1 MVYEKPTLGISAM
14 KYLRFNR
21 CNLRLWYIIPAL
33 FFITLLIFFTRPL
46 EPVSNFAML
55 SFRVHKSQ
63 RFLYGSCSHHTC
75 FNVELCEYEYPD
87 LLPNRIRVYVYPELT
102 FVDENDK
109 HLKYQGSRYFRELL
123 DALNSSKYAVSDPSE
138 ACLFVSSLNF
148 EGNHVLSS
156 SELLNMFLS
165 FPWMNNRRNHLVF
178 DLDYARSFDGNR
190 FNLQSFPGMVAGSG
204 FEYRDYRNTYDVSL
218 PVVSSFQ
225 HYPDNKLERV
235 FLLSAVQDH
244 FSDYF
249 QSYADKLLQNH
260 RESDK
265 LLSAI
270 IKRDHMSSMFMI
282 FKARDYSYTKIS
294 IPSKTALMSSLFCL
308 VDQTQPP
315 NTLLFDVMQAGCIP
329 ILLVSDVVLPFSEK
343 LDWTKCSLSI
353 PKTQLGNLIDVI
365 STYSEYE
372 IAHLQH
378 HVDFFY
384 SKYMS
389 SLTAIVTTTLDIINS
404 RVFPHN
410 APSYYDWND
419 PRLSL
424 PVPNLEIAFPSNG
437 QAICNRFTLILVTGS
452 HIKYLVSTLRFMAGS
467 KYIREAF
474 IIWRGDMADVASPFF
489 LQQSKLHIRILPPFY
504 NSKEQAIV
512 HLPETVSSSFLF
524 IGEDAILPRNISEID
539 FAYEVWC
546 QHPSRVITIVPFN
559 NTANKTSPAAD
570 SIFAFFHKVFA
581 IRVLELLPD
590 EINSLIDSEM
600 LSCAEVVLPEL
611 VVQLSGQP
619 PMAVSARSLNSLS
632 SPADSP
638 KRAPVFN
645 LGLSLHPR
653 EQCLKL
659 LTINHL
665 LPLRQENPSFIV
677 YPL

>member
-1 MVYEKPTLGISAM
+1 MFQCG
-14 KYLRFNR
+14 
-21 CNLRLWYIIPAL
+21 
-33 FFITLLIFFTRPL
+33 LL
-46 EPVSNFAML
+46 
-55 SFRVHKSQ
+55 
-63 RFLYGSCSHHTC
+63 
-75 FNVELCEYEYPD
+75 
-87 LLPNRIRVYVYPELT
+87 LT
-102 FVDENDK
+102 
-109 HLKYQGSRYFRELL
+109 SR
-123 DALNSSKYAVSDPSE
+123 
-138 ACLFVSSLNF
+138 
-148 EGNHVLSS
+148 
-156 SELLNMFLS
+156 
-165 FPWMNNRRNHLVF
+165 
-178 DLDYARSFDGNR
+178 
-190 FNLQSFPGMVAGSG
+190 
-204 FEYRDYRNTYDVSL
+204 
-218 PVVSSFQ
+218 
-225 HYPDNKLERV
+225 
-235 FLLSAVQDH
+235 
-244 FSDYF
+244 
-249 QSYADKLLQNH
+249 
-260 RESDK
+260 
-265 LLSAI
+265 
-270 IKRDHMSSMFMI
+270 
-282 FKARDYSYTKIS
+282 
-294 IPSKTALMSSLFCL
+294 
-308 VDQTQPP
+308 
-315 NTLLFDVMQAGCIP
+315 
-329 ILLVSDVVLPFSEK
+329 
-343 LDWTKCSLSI
+343 CSLSI

-424 PVPNLEIAFPSNG
+424 PAPNLEIAFPSNG
-437 QAICNRFTLILVTGS
+437 QAICNRFTLLLVTGS

-474 IIWRGDMADVASPFF
+474 IIWRGDMADVASREYFPS
-489 LQQSKLHIRILPPFY
+489 LGQ
-504 NSKEQAIV
+504 EQAIV

-539 FAYEVWC
+539 FAYEV
-546 QHPSRVITIVPFN
+546 
-559 NTANKTSPAAD
+559 
-570 SIFAFFHKVFA
+570 FA

-590 EINSLIDSEM
+590 EMNSLIVSEM

-611 VVQLSGQP
+611 AVQLSGQP
-619 PMAVSARSLNSLS
+619 PMAVSAHSLNSLS